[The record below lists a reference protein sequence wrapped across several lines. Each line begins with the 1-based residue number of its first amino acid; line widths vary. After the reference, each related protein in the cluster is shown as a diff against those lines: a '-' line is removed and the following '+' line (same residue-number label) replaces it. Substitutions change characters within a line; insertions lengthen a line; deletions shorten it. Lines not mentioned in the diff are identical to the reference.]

1 MSQVKYFHGANFH
14 LQIKALQYQNG
25 LKIEIHYS
33 IFMAKLAEM
42 FKTSHP
48 KKTKMKK
55 KLLFLDLKLSFWF
68 VESSLELIQNGIF
81 ILERLKQELV
91 RIL

>member
-1 MSQVKYFHGANFH
+1 
-14 LQIKALQYQNG
+14 
-25 LKIEIHYS
+25 
-33 IFMAKLAEM
+33 MAKLAEM
-42 FKTSHP
+42 FKTLHP
-48 KKTKMKK
+48 SKTKMKK

-68 VESSLELIQNGIF
+68 AKSSLELIQNGIF